1 MGYNFS
7 KSFSLLNESTEKLS
21 FNNHQFQL
29 GFQIS
34 ILR

>member
-1 MGYNFS
+1 
-7 KSFSLLNESTEKLS
+7 LLNDSDEKIS